1 MKYIYVIKFIIFEAL
16 LLLITQLHEFGLH
29 NKEYIFF
36 SRKIK
41 KKSKKKKKKR
51 KKKKEEDKSKLL
63 IKIFDV
69 VIHITNNI
77 FSFFFS

>member
-1 MKYIYVIKFIIFEAL
+1 MNLAYRIQSTFSFLE
-16 LLLITQLHEFGLH
+16 
-29 NKEYIFF
+29 KE
-36 SRKIK
+36 
-41 KKSKKKKKKR
+41 KKKKKR